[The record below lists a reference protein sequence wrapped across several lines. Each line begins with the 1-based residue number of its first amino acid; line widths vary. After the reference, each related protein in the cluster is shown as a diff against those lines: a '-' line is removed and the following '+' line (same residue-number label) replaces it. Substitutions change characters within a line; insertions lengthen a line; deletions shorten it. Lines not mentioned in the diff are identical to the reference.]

1 MAASIGPVVA
11 PAALSRRFDEATC
24 RRIEGVMLP
33 VLAILASLVLFGAF
47 VACLGKS
54 PFELYALIWRGS
66 FGTSFSIQNSLQQ
79 SAPLLFTGL
88 CVVLPAQLG
97 LIIIGGEGAFV
108 LGGLAAAWAGTHLGG
123 TGVAGL
129 LLMAVCGA
137 VAGAVWIGLAGA
149 LRFYRGVNE
158 TIASLLLA
166 YLAIAVFNFLV
177 EGPLRD
183 PASLDKPSTATIA
196 PDLHIGNIPGL
207 AVHWGFA
214 IGCIACVVA
223 AFMVSRTTFGF
234 AARIAGGNARA
245 AAVQG
250 LPVGRLILCFTA
262 AGGAAAGLAGM
273 IEISAVQ
280 GSANSALI
288 AGYGYTGILIAF
300 LARQNPLG
308 VIPVAIL
315 IGGIEASGG
324 FVQQRLNL
332 PDATIVVLEGMLFV
346 MMLVFETLNGRL
358 LPRPKAADGAV

>member
-88 CVVLPAQLG
+88 C
-97 LIIIGGEGAFV
+97 V

>member
-1 MAASIGPVVA
+1 MEASIVQA
-11 PAALSRRFDEATC
+11 AARAALSRSVDEATF
-24 RRIEGVMLP
+24 RRIEAVMLP
-33 VLAILASLVLFGAF
+33 VLAILTSLVLFGAF

-54 PFELYALIWRGS
+54 PVELYELIWRGS
-66 FGTSFSIQNSLQQ
+66 FGTAFSIQNSMQR

-88 CVVLPAQLG
+88 CVALPAQLG

-108 LGGLAAAWAGTHLGG
+108 LGGLAAAWAGIHLSG
-123 TGVAGL
+123 TGMVGI
-129 LLMAVCGA
+129 LLMAVCG
-137 VAGAVWIGLAGA
+137 VLAGAVWIGLAGA

-158 TIASLLLA
+158 TIASLLLS

-183 PASLDKPSTATIA
+183 PASLDKPSTATLS
-196 PDLHIGNIPGL
+196 PDLQIGNIPGL
-207 AVHWGFA
+207 AVHWGFP
-214 IGCIACVVA
+214 IGCVICILASFVVT
-223 AFMVSRTTFGF
+223 RTTFGF

-250 LPVGRLILCFTA
+250 LPVGKLILWFTA
-262 AGGAAAGLAGM
+262 GGGAAAGLAGM
-273 IEISAVQ
+273 IEVSAVQ

-332 PDATIVVLEGMLFV
+332 PDATIVVLQGMLFV
-346 MMLVFETLNGRL
+346 MMLVFEALNGRL
-358 LPRPKAADGAV
+358 LPRRKRAEMQA